1 MNFDA
6 LLVVSFG
13 GPEKMEDVI
22 PFLENVLRGRN
33 VPKERMLEVAEHYY
47 HFGGVSPINQ
57 QCRDLIEALRTEF
70 ETQQI
75 QLPIY
80 WGNRNWDPYLADALK
95 QMRDDGIQQ
104 PLAFVTSGYSSY
116 SGCRQY
122 REDLQKA
129 CAAADWKIEIPKVR
143 VFYNHPD
150 FIAATSKCV
159 SQALAKFPTSKRDSV
174 RVAFTAH
181 SVPLSMSESSNYVQ
195 QLRETGRLVAD
206 ACHID
211 ESRCDLVF
219 QSRSG
224 PPHMPW
230 LEPDILDHLR
240 TIRQNG
246 CQEVVIA
253 PIGFLSDHMEV
264 LFDLDEEARQV
275 CDEIGLEMQRAATVG
290 THPKFVAMIRKMVQ
304 ERIVGSERLSVGEFG
319 PNHDTCPLDCC
330 PTPQRPGRPTQQAS
344 S

>member
-13 GPEKMEDVI
+13 GPEKMDDVI

-57 QCRDLIEALRTEF
+57 QCRDLINALQAEF
-70 ETQQI
+70 EVHNI

-80 WGNRNWDPYLADALK
+80 WGNRNWDPYLADTLK
-95 QMRDDGIQQ
+95 QMRADDIQQ

-129 CAAADWKIEIPKVR
+129 CADIGWDIEIPKLR

-159 SQALAKFPTSKRDSV
+159 SEALAKFPSDQRASAK
-174 RVAFTAH
+174 VAFTAH
-181 SVPLSMSESSNYVQ
+181 SVPNSMSETSDYVQ
-195 QLRETGRLVAD
+195 QLQETSRLVAD
-206 ACHID
+206 ACGID
-211 ESRCDLVF
+211 ESSWDLVY

-240 TIRQNG
+240 TLREGG
-246 CQEVVIA
+246 CQNVVVA

-290 THPKFVAMIRKMVQ
+290 THPKFIGMIRQLVQ
-304 ERIVGSERLSVGEFG
+304 ERTHGSEQLAIGQFG

-330 PTPQRPGRPTQQAS
+330 PAPQRPARPGRPTK
-344 S
+344 